1 MTKRKEPE
9 QEEASTESFSND
21 GKSEEGPVLEVDV
34 PGEATYWLPFHILRK
49 HPASLLAYLVNEKV
63 SRPDQPL
70 IALLAIVSVGG
81 RRWRGSCLGAFCYM
95 PRVLQ
100 LYAFRDGGGQGSGVF
115 QRRCPVVKC
124 TCLTSQGQ
132 TMCRKGECP

>member
-9 QEEASTESFSND
+9 QEASTESFSND

-63 SRPDQPL
+63 SSPTNHSLRFWP
-70 IALLAIVSVGG
+70 
-81 RRWRGSCLGAFCYM
+81 
-95 PRVLQ
+95 
-100 LYAFRDGGGQGSGVF
+100 
-115 QRRCPVVKC
+115 
-124 TCLTSQGQ
+124 
-132 TMCRKGECP
+132 